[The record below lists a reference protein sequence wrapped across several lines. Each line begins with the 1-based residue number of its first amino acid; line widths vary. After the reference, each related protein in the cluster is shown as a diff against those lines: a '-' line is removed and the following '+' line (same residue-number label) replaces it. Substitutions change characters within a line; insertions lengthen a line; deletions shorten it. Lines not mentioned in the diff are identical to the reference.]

1 MDKVSKEAEREHRE
15 RAFAEN
21 AWLTYFNNYL
31 YSHNVI
37 TTREYKLMVEKI
49 AQRCAHYSH
58 RRSSR

>member
-1 MDKVSKEAEREHRE
+1 MDKMSKEAEREHRE

-49 AQRCAHYSH
+49 AQRCA
-58 RRSSR
+58 RSSHQSSR